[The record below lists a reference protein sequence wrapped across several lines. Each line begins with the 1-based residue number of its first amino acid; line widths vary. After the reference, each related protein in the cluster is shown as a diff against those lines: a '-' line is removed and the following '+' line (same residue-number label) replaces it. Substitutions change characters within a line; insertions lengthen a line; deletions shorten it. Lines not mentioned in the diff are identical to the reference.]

1 MAAGK
6 RLQMLSNNADTDL
19 TDAAIIVASQRDPA
33 LFAQIFD
40 RHWIRVH
47 RYCVSRAGAAGE
59 DIAAETFRVALDSR
73 RRFDR
78 SRVDAGPWLFG
89 IATNL
94 LRHRLRSE
102 TRRVRALARLHLH
115 DEADLADGALDRI
128 EAEALGPEVAAA
140 LAQLSPKYRDALLLH
155 VFPDGHNYLERIWLD
170 AATGVPIQEKDG
182 DNSATAYTV
191 ERVTAAHLPAGISPT
206 ARLR

>member
-1 MAAGK
+1 
-6 RLQMLSNNADTDL
+6 MLIANTDAHV
-19 TDAAIIVASQRDPA
+19 TDAAIIAASQRDPA

-40 RHWIRVH
+40 RTRIH

-94 LRHRLRSE
+94 LGHRLRSE
-102 TRRVRALARLHLH
+102 TRRTRALARLHLH

-128 EAEALGPEVAAA
+128 EAEALGPQVAAA

-155 VFPDGHNYLERIWLD
+155 V
-170 AATGVPIQEKDG
+170 
-182 DNSATAYTV
+182 
-191 ERVTAAHLPAGISPT
+191 
-206 ARLR
+206 

>member
-1 MAAGK
+1 M
-6 RLQMLSNNADTDL
+6 RSNNTGTDL
-19 TDAAIIVASQRDPA
+19 TDAAIIVASERDPA

-40 RHWIRVH
+40 RHWTRVH

-102 TRRVRALARLHLH
+102 TRRTRALARLHLR
-115 DEADLADGALDRI
+115 DEADVADGALDRI

-155 VFPDGHNYLERIWLD
+155 VWAICPTSRSPKPPVSRWAPSALESTAP
-170 AATGVPIQEKDG
+170 AAT
-182 DNSATAYTV
+182 SAP
-191 ERVTAAHLPAGISPT
+191 RCNPRRSFDD
-206 ARLR
+206 